1 MRCAEPRAFDRKNLA
16 KPDRDRCIP
25 NSQLDAVRRG
35 ERRIGTV
42 VRKSNHVS
50 DEQRS
55 LESVPDHSDGDI
67 LDRPDSTCDDF
78 AL

>member
-1 MRCAEPRAFDRKNLA
+1 MRGGEPAIFERKNLA

-42 VRKSNHVS
+42 LRKSNHVS
-50 DEQRS
+50 AEQRS
-55 LESVPDHSDGDI
+55 LESGPDELDI
-67 LDRPDSTCDDF
+67 IDRPDSTCDDF